1 MAEITT
7 HQLLIIAPARSQN
20 LLVGSSVANKHA
32 YSKHNHAVL
41 FLFCILF
48 IYHMYIV
55 NIYIYIYIYLSVQ
68 SCISVNTFICRTFV
82 TSLSKLCFYKKQ
94 VINIADG

>member
-32 YSKHNHAVL
+32 YSNTIIMLYCFCFV
-41 FLFCILF
+41 FRVYIICIL
-48 IYHMYIV
+48 YV
-55 NIYIYIYIYLSVQ
+55 YIYIID
-68 SCISVNTFICRTFV
+68 R
-82 TSLSKLCFYKKQ
+82 
-94 VINIADG
+94 